1 MWTAA
6 YVLAIVLVNWLF
18 DAATPIATPFG
29 DFRIAAVVVG
39 VVVAVADGVALGV
52 TVGVAVR
59 VGVAVGVRVAVAV
72 EVGVLDERDRV
83 GDAGPRGDVEDAV
96 LIGVEVLRRDV
107 KFDPQLDPIVRVE
120 ATRLRRA
127 IERYYSG
134 PGADDPLTIVA
145 SRWRCSAC

>member
-1 MWTAA
+1 MSLENGGKQVFPPSIT
-6 YVLAIVLVNWLF
+6 
-18 DAATPIATPFG
+18 G
-29 DFRIAAVVVG
+29 DTGEGKAS
-39 VVVAVADGVALGV
+39 
-52 TVGVAVR
+52 
-59 VGVAVGVRVAVAV
+59 
-72 EVGVLDERDRV
+72 VLDHRFGTSD
-83 GDAGPRGDVEDAV
+83 PYT
-96 LIGVEVLRRDV
+96 IGVEVLRRDI